1 VSLFSDETQDASP
14 VTSPVTSPGNSQ
26 TRAEELKPPV
36 SDTTPR
42 TISNGSDSATI
53 VADSADQAVLEDT
66 QKPDRGA
73 DTVAQDPG
81 PLQPNHDE
89 NQRNPTIYDIPH
101 VDLTPVPAQGA
112 LHPPSSRPD
121 PFGGKP
127 ILPKIMTNAQLES
140 RNSDSPGTAFY
151 TPGGSGEVVDRWPFD
166 SAVNVRVVYSG
177 AGSSSREVIGNRVV
191 DVHQP
196 TDKWKSKYQF
206 PIQPLQLPRRD
217 SKMAGVNSRHGFG
230 ISLARPSQN
239 TREHRGDS
247 TFSYSSSPFDEFVK
261 DAGSS
266 THIPETNTPTI
277 PRRES
282 RSQLRPK
289 LLGGDKGNDAGETM
303 FPRQNGKRAVPGWGG
318 SESKSEETRKEKG
331 KERDD
336 RSRLSRD
343 YVSVPNEVEEH
354 SRDQINTL
362 TPVSPTRPGMRYT
375 TQDAV
380 SILIQRPSPNTSI
393 IKQLWKKLGVRK
405 PSQLLRSSPPKRPV
419 TQTPNNASAASMIT
433 ATTESAF
440 APTVDSGK
448 DRERTLSGIS
458 FVNLQHWSAT
468 GRKNGNRRE
477 VMSPIVGFFE
487 DRMAPF
493 A

>member
-1 VSLFSDETQDASP
+1 MIAYSLFLIAAVSLFSDETQDASP

-26 TRAEELKPPV
+26 IRAEELKAPV
-36 SDTTPR
+36 SVTPPR

-53 VADSADQAVLEDT
+53 VADPADDQAVLE
-66 QKPDRGA
+66 
-73 DTVAQDPG
+73 QDPG
-81 PLQPNHDE
+81 SLQHNHDE
-89 NQRNPTIYDIPH
+89 NQRNPTIYDTPH
-101 VDLTPVPAQGA
+101 VDLTPTPAQGVP
-112 LHPPSSRPD
+112 HPPSSQPD

-127 ILPKIMTNAQLES
+127 ILPKIVTNAQLES
-140 RNSDSPGTAFY
+140 RSSDSPGTAFY

-166 SAVNVRVVYSG
+166 SAVNVRVVYSRP
-177 AGSSSREVIGNRVV
+177 GSSSQEAIGHRVV

-217 SKMAGVNSRHGFG
+217 SKMTGVKSRHGSG

-261 DAGSS
+261 DAGPS
-266 THIPETNTPTI
+266 TRIPETNTPTI
-277 PRRES
+277 PRHES
-282 RSQLRPK
+282 RSQLRSK
-289 LLGGDKGNDAGETM
+289 LLGDKGNDAGETM
-303 FPRQNGKRAVPGWGG
+303 FPRPNGKRAVPGWGG
-318 SESKSEETRKEKG
+318 SKSKSEEICKEKG

-354 SRDQINTL
+354 SRDQIKTL

-380 SILIQRPSPNTSI
+380 SILIQRSSPNTSI

-419 TQTPNNASAASMIT
+419 TQTPNNTSAASMIT